1 MVRWLKS
8 TMETE
13 FVPVTATYSRRTCVR
28 DRNSGIG
35 TKLDCS
41 EVRAG
46 ARVRMS
52 IMKFC
57 SMVSSWTPSNSS
69 RQAGMFSKSRKLQK
83 SLNEKAKKAPDKPR
97 IPSILSADLRISGDL
112 KTDGDVQLDGIVDG
126 DVESNLLS
134 IGDSATV
141 NGCVVGEIIR
151 VAGTVNGE
159 ITGRVVELTRT
170 ARVNG
175 DINHHSLAIEAGAFV
190 QGLCR
195 RIDPK
200 QIEARPALKG
210 LKPNLV
216 VAGMDEASESDADS
230 DNKGDAKA
238 KSASA

>member
-1 MVRWLKS
+1 M
-8 TMETE
+8 
-13 FVPVTATYSRRTCVR
+13 
-28 DRNSGIG
+28 
-35 TKLDCS
+35 
-41 EVRAG
+41 
-46 ARVRMS
+46 
-52 IMKFC
+52 
-57 SMVSSWTPSNSS
+57 
-69 RQAGMFSKSRKLQK
+69 
-83 SLNEKAKKAPDKPR
+83 
-97 IPSILSADLRISGDL
+97 
-112 KTDGDVQLDGIVDG
+112 DG

-175 DINHHSLAIEAGAFV
+175 DINHLSLAIEAGAFV

-200 QIEARPALKG
+200 QIEARPDLKG

-216 VAGMDEASESDADS
+216 VAGMDEASESDANS
-230 DNKGDAKA
+230 DDKGDGKA